1 MAQAGGRSTL
11 TIKPGISTMTIKT
24 NILRVD
30 ASASV
35 SSSNS
40 KKLGDELIARLQS
53 RYAATT
59 VQQRDLN
66 RDIYF
71 IDESWVGANFTPADQ
86 RSDEQKQ
93 RLAFSDQLIDEVM
106 QADHIVLTTP
116 MYNFGIPA
124 TLKAWIDLIC
134 RAGVTFHYTS
144 DGPVGLVRDKQ
155 VDVIITTGGVPLGSA
170 VDFVSDYL
178 KQVFRFI
185 GIEGI
190 NIIAADQ
197 MNVNA
202 DRSYQSAVD
211 QIELNYAV
219 NSAA

>member
-1 MAQAGGRSTL
+1 
-11 TIKPGISTMTIKT
+11 MTIKT